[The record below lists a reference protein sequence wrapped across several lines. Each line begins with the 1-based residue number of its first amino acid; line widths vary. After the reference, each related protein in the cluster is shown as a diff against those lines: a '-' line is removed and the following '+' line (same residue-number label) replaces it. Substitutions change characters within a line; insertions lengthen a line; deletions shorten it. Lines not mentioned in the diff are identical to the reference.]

1 VRICS
6 FLPSATEIVYAL
18 GLGDSLHGVS
28 HECDYPEE
36 ARAKPRVVTSRIDSD
51 RLGSAEIDRLVADLM
66 SRGEPLYEVDAL
78 ALEHARPDL
87 VITQQLC
94 EVCAVSLD
102 DVEAAVARLPNAP
115 RVISLDPHGVDDVL
129 ADVVRVGRA
138 AGAEEKAE
146 EVAAAGRERL
156 ERVRAAVA
164 KSGTPPR
171 VACVEWLDP
180 LIVAGHWIPEM
191 VQLAGG
197 IDGMAQ
203 PGTPSRR
210 IEIDEL
216 IGYNPDVVI
225 LMPCGMDV
233 PRTIHDFSQLGDLDR
248 WRTISAVKQG
258 NVYAVDAGGLFSR
271 SGPRLVDGVEML
283 AKMIHP
289 QVFTESLPEKSAKRL
304 ETLPVSPA

>member
-1 VRICS
+1 MRICS
-6 FLPSATEIVYAL
+6 FLPSATEIVYTL
-18 GLGDSLHGVS
+18 GLGDSLYGVS

-115 RVISLDPHGVDDVL
+115 RVISLDPHGVYDVL

-138 AGAEEKAE
+138 AGAEQKAE
-146 EVAAAGRERL
+146 EVAAAARERL

-164 KSGTPPR
+164 KSGAPPR

-180 LIVAGHWIPEM
+180 LIVAGHWVPEM
-191 VQLAGG
+191 VALAGG
-197 IDGMAQ
+197 VDGLAE
-203 PGTPSRR
+203 PGGPSRR
-210 IEIDEL
+210 VEFDEL
-216 IGYNPDVVI
+216 AAYDPDVVV
-225 LMPCGMDV
+225 LMPCGMDA
-233 PRTIHDFSQLGDLDR
+233 DR
-248 WRTISAVKQG
+248 AAEEFGRLPDRESWRGLSAWSAG
-258 NVYAVDAGGLFSR
+258 AVYAVDSGSLFSR
-271 SGPRLVDGVEML
+271 SGPRIVDGVELL
-283 AKMIHP
+283 AAILHP
-289 QVFTESLPEKSAKRL
+289 QAFGGSLPEGAARRL
-304 ETLPVSPA
+304 GANGRA